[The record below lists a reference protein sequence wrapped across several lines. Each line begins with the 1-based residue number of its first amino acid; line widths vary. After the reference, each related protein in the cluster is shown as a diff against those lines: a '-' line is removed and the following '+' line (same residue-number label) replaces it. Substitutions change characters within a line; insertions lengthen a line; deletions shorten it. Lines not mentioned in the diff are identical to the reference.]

1 MFTSVVH
8 SIDILH
14 CKNKSK
20 KRKQTIK
27 ENRQMLSVSVS
38 MSVQSG
44 GIAGMREE
52 VKRMNAWIT
61 VSVAHGCGG
70 GVGPQCHH
78 R

>member
-1 MFTSVVH
+1 
-8 SIDILH
+8 
-14 CKNKSK
+14 
-20 KRKQTIK
+20 
-27 ENRQMLSVSVS
+27 MLSVSVS